1 VKTVEITS
9 RQNPRFKSLAK
20 LISSARDLRAEGLC
34 VLEGEH
40 LISQFVA
47 SGLPLETLIVTS
59 DFAHKN
65 AFMANEVLQI
75 PVAHIGAFSE
85 LISPQNVI
93 ALAKIPQNP
102 PIPAAQLVPF
112 SVLILEKIQDPS
124 NVGALLRT
132 AAAMGVR
139 EAWLSE
145 GCAYAW
151 SQKTLRASQ
160 GAQCNL
166 VVRENIELLS
176 ELAKFNG
183 EICVTTL
190 AESTPLSNAKLS
202 AARIAFVMGNEGEG
216 VSEAVLKL
224 ASTRVRIPMHAGV
237 ESLNVGA
244 AAAIVLYEWQRQIT
258 VKLGK

>member
-1 VKTVEITS
+1 M
-9 RQNPRFKSLAK
+9 
-20 LISSARDLRAEGLC
+20 
-34 VLEGEH
+34 LEGEH

-47 SGLPLETLIVTS
+47 RGAALQTLIV
-59 DFAHKN
+59 
-65 AFMANEVLQI
+65 ANETATDHAFSADEVLCV
-75 PVAHIGAFSE
+75 PAALIGALSE
-85 LISPQNVI
+85 LPSPQNII
-93 ALAKIPQNP
+93 ALAKIPRNP
-102 PIPAAQLVPF
+102 PIPAAQFEPF

-160 GAQCNL
+160 GGQCNI
-166 VVRENIELLS
+166 VVREGVDLISALQ
-176 ELAKFNG
+176 KFNG

-190 AESTPLSNAKLS
+190 VQSTPLSQAKLR
-202 AARIAFVMGNEGEG
+202 AARIAFVVGNEGEG
-216 VSEAVLKL
+216 VSQAVMNL
-224 ASTRVRIPMHAGV
+224 ASARVRIPMHAGV

-244 AAAIVLYEWQRQIT
+244 AAAVVLYEWQRQTEKTID
-258 VKLGK
+258 KLSK

>member
-1 VKTVEITS
+1 VNKVEIIS

-47 SGLPLETLIVTS
+47 RGLALETLITTN
-59 DFAHKN
+59 DFADN
-65 AFMANEVLQI
+65 TGFVANEILLI
-75 PVAHIGAFSE
+75 PSAHMGVFSE
-85 LISPQNVI
+85 LTSPQNAI
-93 ALAKIPQNP
+93 GLAKIPKNP
-102 PIPAAQLVPF
+102 PIPAAQYVPF
-112 SVLILEKIQDPS
+112 SVLILEKIQDPN

-190 AESTPLSNAKLS
+190 TESTSLSNAKLS
-202 AARIAFVMGNEGEG
+202 APRIAFVVGNEGEG

-224 ASTRVRIPMHAGV
+224 ASVRVRIPMHSGV